1 MEDVTIKN
9 KEVNKMA
16 WLDLFCSMNDER
28 LCYIDKGKEKGWCLE
43 SSFNLS
49 NNNLGILKGFTAV
62 ILIY

>member
-1 MEDVTIKN
+1 
-9 KEVNKMA
+9 MA